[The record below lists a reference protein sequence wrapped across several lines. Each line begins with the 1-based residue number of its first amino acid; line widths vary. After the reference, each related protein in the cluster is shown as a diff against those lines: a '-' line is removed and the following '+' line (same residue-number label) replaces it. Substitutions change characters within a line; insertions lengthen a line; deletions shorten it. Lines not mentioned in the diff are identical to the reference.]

1 MSPVIAYPGKR
12 RKNFV
17 NCGESGLAAS
27 RNECLHVVMNGRLPV
42 CGPHPRSDTRASTP
56 LFRGQALEAK
66 RTRWFGPA
74 KLAMPPTAPFAI
86 SLACVVLALLGAAVV
101 LIEIPD
107 RVRTYGVLLPPE
119 GLLKVKAPRSGR
131 VERLPVQNGDTV
143 QPGQVILSLSGVQ
156 RAPDREPE
164 LAARIASLRR
174 ELRLLDDAVA
184 RQAETALVREKL
196 NRRRLKLIV
205 ARIETA
211 RAEARN
217 LEEQAAIAAAR
228 ADRIGRLAAASA
240 IAEDSATDS
249 EATVLLTRA
258 SKLAA
263 EQRVLALRDE
273 RLNIEQQLVEHEVA
287 TAAAIG
293 ESGARREA
301 ILRQIA
307 ASELQST
314 LEITAPGGGIVS
326 GLAVRVGEVVAGG
339 DVVMT
344 VHEPGSRLEARLF
357 LTPDNAGMVSV
368 GQQVELQLLAYP
380 HQFFGT
386 QSAVVTAISTVAL
399 PPEQTGADV
408 PLQGPVFVVR
418 ARLARNAVL
427 ARRRS
432 WPLPPG
438 TAFQAD
444 LVRARW
450 PLYRWLLRSASGDPV
465 RS

>member
-1 MSPVIAYPGKR
+1 
-12 RKNFV
+12 
-17 NCGESGLAAS
+17 
-27 RNECLHVVMNGRLPV
+27 
-42 CGPHPRSDTRASTP
+42 
-56 LFRGQALEAK
+56 
-66 RTRWFGPA
+66 
-74 KLAMPPTAPFAI
+74 MPPTARFAVG
-86 SLACVVLALLGAAVV
+86 LACTVLALLGTAFVV
-101 LIEIPD
+101 VEIPD

-131 VERLPVQNGDTV
+131 VERLPVRNGDTV
-143 QPGQVILSLSGVQ
+143 LAGQVILRLSGMQ

-174 ELRLLDDAVA
+174 ELMLLDDAAA
-184 RQAETALVREKL
+184 RQAETAAVRARL
-196 NRRRLKLIV
+196 NRRRLELIGE
-205 ARIETA
+205 RIEA
-211 RAEARN
+211 AKAEAGNRQ
-217 LEEQAAIAAAR
+217 EQAAIAAAR
-228 ADRIGRLAAASA
+228 ADRIGRLAAAQA
-240 IAEDSATDS
+240 IAADAAADS
-249 EATVLLTRA
+249 ETTVLSSRA
-258 SKLAA
+258 SQLAA

-273 RLNIEQQLVEHEVA
+273 RLTVEQQLVEGVA
-287 TAAAIG
+287 TTAAFER

-307 ASELQST
+307 TSELQST
-314 LEITAPGGGIVS
+314 LEITAPRGGVVS

-344 VHEPGSRLEARLF
+344 VHEPGSRVEARLF
-357 LTPDNAGMVSV
+357 LSPDNAGMIRV

-386 QSAVVTAISTVAL
+386 QRAVVTAISTVAL

-418 ARLARNAVL
+418 ARLARSEILV
-427 ARRRS
+427 RRRS

-450 PLYRWLLRSASGDPV
+450 PLYRWLLRSVSGEPV
-465 RS
+465 QT

>member
-1 MSPVIAYPGKR
+1 MIGHPPVSSPDADNATQAP
-12 RKNFV
+12 
-17 NCGESGLAAS
+17 
-27 RNECLHVVMNGRLPV
+27 
-42 CGPHPRSDTRASTP
+42 TP
-56 LFRGQALEAK
+56 LFRAQALAAK
-66 RTRWFGPA
+66 QARWFGPA
-74 KLAMPPTAPFAI
+74 KVAMPPTASFAI
-86 SLACVVLALLGAAVV
+86 SLAGVVLALLGTAVV

-131 VERLPVQNGDTV
+131 VARLLVQNGDTV
-143 QPGQVILSLSGVQ
+143 QPGQVILSLSGVE

-184 RQAETALVREKL
+184 RQAETALVREAL
-196 NRRRLKLIV
+196 NRRRVKLIV
-205 ARIETA
+205 ARIEA
-211 RAEARN
+211 AQAESRN
-217 LEEQAAIAAAR
+217 RSEQADIAAAR
-228 ADRIGRLAAASA
+228 AERIGRLAAAKA
-240 IAEDSATDS
+240 IAEDTAADS
-249 EATVLLTRA
+249 ETTVLLSRA

-263 EQRVLALRDE
+263 EQRVLALLDE
-273 RLNIEQQLVEHEVA
+273 SLSLEQQLIEQEVA
-287 TAAAIG
+287 NAAAVR

-326 GLAVRVGEVVAGG
+326 GLAVRVGEVVTGG

-357 LTPDNAGMVSV
+357 LSPDNAGMVSI
-368 GQQVELQLLAYP
+368 GQQVELQLPAYP

-399 PPEQTGADV
+399 PPEQTGTDV

-418 ARLARNAVL
+418 ARLARSAVS

-450 PLYRWLLRSASGDPV
+450 PLYRWLLRSVSGDPV
-465 RS
+465 QT